1 MDINWYPGHMAKAK
15 RLINESLK
23 AVDIVIE
30 VLDARIPV
38 SSRNPDF
45 EEMFAKKQK
54 IIILNKKDLADSFIT
69 DKWVE
74 YFKKH
79 GIQTI
84 CVSSVDNSNKKKI
97 VDFIKKSAASIV
109 DKYKS
114 KGMNKTVRCMVAG
127 IPNSGK
133 STFIN
138 MLCGKGKLKS
148 EDRPGVTKA
157 NQWIKVDKSL
167 EIMDTPGV
175 LWPKLDEQRIALN
188 LSFVGSIKDNII
200 DIEELACK
208 LLERLGHGYFDRIQ
222 ERYDIWE
229 RENGVVMLEQLCKRR
244 GFILKGN
251 EYDYERGARILLDE
265 FRGGVLGQIS
275 LEEPGETISIQE

>member
-1 MDINWYPGHMAKAK
+1 
-15 RLINESLK
+15 
-23 AVDIVIE
+23 
-30 VLDARIPV
+30 
-38 SSRNPDF
+38 
-45 EEMFAKKQK
+45 
-54 IIILNKKDLADSFIT
+54 
-69 DKWVE
+69 
-74 YFKKH
+74 
-79 GIQTI
+79 
-84 CVSSVDNSNKKKI
+84 
-97 VDFIKKSAASIV
+97 
-109 DKYKS
+109 
-114 KGMNKTVRCMVAG
+114 MVAG

-275 LEEPGETISIQE
+275 LEEPGETISTQE